1 MTARDKLL
9 TAPPYAATL
18 KPTARAD
25 ASTKTR
31 GSPRR
36 SGAYDAQTPRGA
48 PVGFEM
54 HAFLMSSLRRRLVVA
69 ATGAAFLAA
78 SAGAA
83 AQPEA
88 AAYPARP
95 IRIVVTFTPGGAP
108 DILARLIGERLAVS
122 WGQPVIVD
130 NKPGA
135 GGNTGADFVAKSPA
149 DGYTLVVGTVGTH
162 SINGALYARMPYDMV
177 RDFAPVTLL
186 ATTPN
191 MLVINNDVPAK
202 NLKEFIALGKKVGKM
217 SFASSGSGTSIHV
230 SGELFKTMTGID
242 MDHIPYKGRA
252 TAIPDV
258 LGGRVTMMFDNM
270 PSSLPLV
277 REGRLRALGV
287 TSLQRSAAA
296 PEIPTLAEQGL
307 AGFEAVSWFA
317 LFAPA
322 GTPRPVV
329 DKLQGEVKKILA
341 SPDIAKRLA
350 EAGLD
355 AVGSSP
361 DELAVYQ
368 RSEIVKWAK
377 VVKDSG
383 AKVE

>member
-31 GSPRR
+31 GPPRR

-54 HAFLMSSLRRRLVVA
+54 HAFLMSSLRRRLVLA

-78 SAGAA
+78 SAGAT
-83 AQPEA
+83 AQPEP

-277 REGRLRALGV
+277 REGKLRALGV

-361 DELAVYQ
+361 DELAAYQ